1 MGSLGLLLRVTVI
14 VRLRLNILCMVPI
27 ILLGLGLPAY
37 ISLLLA
43 TLDILLRLR
52 RVLCKALGR
61 VLGTEV
67 GRSKI
72 GRLGLTVL

>member
-37 ISLLLA
+37 ISLLA

>member
-1 MGSLGLLLRVTVI
+1 MVGATV
-14 VRLRLNILCMVPI
+14 VVKLRLNILCMVPI

-52 RVLCKALGR
+52 RIRCKALGR
-61 VLGTEV
+61 GLGTEV